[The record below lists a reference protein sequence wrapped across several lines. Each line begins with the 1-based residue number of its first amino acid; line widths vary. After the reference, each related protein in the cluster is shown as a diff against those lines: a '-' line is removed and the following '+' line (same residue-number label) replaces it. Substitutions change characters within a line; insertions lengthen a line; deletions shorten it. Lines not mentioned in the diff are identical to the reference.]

1 MKFAYQCSIFA
12 LETSRYGHNLT
23 VYIGG
28 KRMQHMNPERQVTQ
42 GGCLRVL
49 GYLLLGLGVIMGV
62 LVIAS
67 FGKTLG
73 GGNNS
78 PQQLTTL
85 DDVQQYV
92 FDTMAKP
99 VQDYRLKHP
108 TYGRNLGMGQIVI
121 EYSDGSPISA
131 TTSGIITGE
140 KGTTLDE
147 NVNHVE
153 RKLHDAGGFI
163 PTTLQDLQR
172 SGDLEKASNIYIFIF
187 TQVSVCKLCGPEM
200 RGWLNDFR
208 TEVSPGNQNKL
219 DFQVWQLAF
228 PFNPDD
234 PPAKQKRQMVSVE
247 DITRVTIKFFPP
259 PAPKKS

>member
-1 MKFAYQCSIFA
+1 
-12 LETSRYGHNLT
+12 
-23 VYIGG
+23 
-28 KRMQHMNPERQVTQ
+28 MQHLNPEQQNTQ
-42 GGCLRVL
+42 GGCIRVL
-49 GYLLLGLGVIMGV
+49 GYLLLALGIIAGL

-67 FGKTLG
+67 FGKTPG

-99 VQDYRLKHP
+99 VQDYRLKYP
-108 TYGRNLGMGQIVI
+108 TYGRNLGMGQIVV
-121 EYSDGSPISA
+121 EYSHGSPIYA
-131 TTSGIITGE
+131 IASGMITGE
-140 KGTTLDE
+140 KGTTVDE

-163 PTTLQDLQR
+163 PTTLQHLQR
-172 SGDLEKASNIYIFIF
+172 IGDLDKASKIYIFIF

-208 TEVSPGNQNKL
+208 AEVSPANQSKL
-219 DFQVWQLAF
+219 DFQVWQPIF
-228 PFNPDD
+228 PFDPDNT
-234 PPAKQKRQMVSVE
+234 PPAKQKQMVSAE
-247 DITRVTIKFFPP
+247 DITRVTIRFFPP
-259 PAPKKS
+259 PKPGKS

>member
-1 MKFAYQCSIFA
+1 
-12 LETSRYGHNLT
+12 
-23 VYIGG
+23 
-28 KRMQHMNPERQVTQ
+28 MQHMNPEQQVTQ
-42 GGCLRVL
+42 GGCIRWL
-49 GYLLLGLGVIMGV
+49 GFLLLGLGVIVGLLMF
-62 LVIAS
+62 AS
-67 FGKTLG
+67 VGKTPG

-78 PQQLTTL
+78 PQQLTSL

-99 VQDYRLKHP
+99 VQDNRLKHP

-121 EYSDGSPISA
+121 EYADGSPISA

-140 KGTTLDE
+140 KGTDLDK

-172 SGDLEKASNIYIFIF
+172 SGELDKASKVYIFIF

-208 TEVSPGNQNKL
+208 AEVSPANQGKF
-219 DFQVWQLAF
+219 DFQVWQPTF
-228 PFNPDD
+228 TFNPDD
-234 PPAKQKRQMVSVE
+234 TRAKQRQMVSAE
-247 DITRVTIKFFPP
+247 DITQVEIKFFPP
-259 PAPKKS
+259 PKPGKS